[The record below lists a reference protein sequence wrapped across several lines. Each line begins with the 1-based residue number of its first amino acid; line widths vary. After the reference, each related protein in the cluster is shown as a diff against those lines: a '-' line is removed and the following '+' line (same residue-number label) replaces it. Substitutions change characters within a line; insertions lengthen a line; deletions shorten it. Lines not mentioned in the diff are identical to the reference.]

1 MIHCSVSTRVWLVA
15 SVLALMS
22 TARPLS
28 AAPQAYISSEERFFK
43 IEWRFVRADGHPPAI
58 VGFVTN
64 RYSYPILKVEIQAQI
79 LDDAGQITHETVG
92 TIGDIPPGGRGMFR
106 LELPAAGARY
116 VMTVHSFEFGA
127 AQSP

>member
-1 MIHCSVSTRVWLVA
+1 MIHWSVSTRVWLVA
-15 SVLALMS
+15 SVLALVL

-28 AAPQAYISSEERFFK
+28 AAPQVHISSEERFFN
-43 IEWRFVRADGHPPAI
+43 IEWQFVRADGHPSAI

-64 RYSYPILKVEIQAQI
+64 RYSYPIHRVQVQAQI
-79 LDDAGQITHETVG
+79 LDEAGQITHETRG
-92 TIGDIPPGGRGMFR
+92 TVGDIPPGGRGMFR

-116 VMTVHSFEFGA
+116 VITVHSFEFGA

>member
-1 MIHCSVSTRVWLVA
+1 MSHGSASTRVWLLA
-15 SVLALMS
+15 SVLALLS

-28 AAPQAYISSEERFFK
+28 AAPQAHISSEERFFK
-43 IEWRFVRADGHPPAI
+43 IEWQFVRADGHPPAI

-64 RYSYPILKVEIQAQI
+64 RYSYPIQWVQVQAQI
-79 LDDAGQITHETVG
+79 LDEAGQITHEALG

-106 LELPAAGARY
+106 LELPAVGARY
-116 VMTVHSFEFGA
+116 VMTVHSFEFGT